1 MHMNVL
7 LAREVRGAQD
17 TIRELVAMGSRIL
30 ALAVGLGA
38 PVDLTSQPS
47 DSLGPSVCG
56 ATGALLHAACITPVA
71 RCTTARRPRRRAS
84 AGPQTRESQTRHR
97 RWDMYRRRGG
107 GGHAGGGHGLVGD
120 TDGSLGAGEPRLSL
134 LRCAHTL
141 QSSSVD
147 VCFQSRV
154 QCLGC
159 ASVCL
164 VFVSLPMHLLQETV
178 PALPRDMVRVP
189 L

>member
-1 MHMNVL
+1 MNVL

-107 GGHAGGGHGLVGD
+107 GGHAGAWGTRTGGRHG
-120 TDGSLGAGEPRLSL
+120 RLSGS
-134 LRCAHTL
+134 RRAPAVRMRSYTAVIECGCVFPVTC
-141 QSSSVD
+141 SMFR
-147 VCFQSRV
+147 VC
-154 QCLGC
+154 
-159 ASVCL
+159 
-164 VFVSLPMHLLQETV
+164 
-178 PALPRDMVRVP
+178 VRVSRLRVSP
-189 L
+189 DASASRDRTRVAV